1 VFKSTLDGWDE
12 WATRNRGKVVAIG
25 AALGD
30 CRAMRYF
37 ALMLMLVAPSLGAAG
52 AIDSSSR
59 YLCETE
65 TAVGWTGKDD
75 NILDLQVTS
84 PRTKFIIEPVDMI
97 KTVVSTGPKDG
108 SEAKISH
115 RVTELGDPK
124 VEFLCVKADEASELT
139 HCFGES
145 DNQIFTS
152 GTPFL
157 LNTDAEEG
165 KILFTKNRMETGVI
179 LSTFKIWRIRPFEM
193 GFCQQ
198 F

>member
-1 VFKSTLDGWDE
+1 MRT
-12 WATRNRGKVVAIG
+12 RGKVVAKG
-25 AALGD
+25 TALGD

-37 ALMLMLVAPSLGAAG
+37 ALILMLITPSLGAAE
-52 AIDSSSR
+52 AIDGSSR

-75 NILDLQVTS
+75 NVLDLQIS
-84 PRTKFIIEPVDMI
+84 NPRTKFIIEPVDMT
-97 KTVVSTGPKDG
+97 KTVVSSGPKDG

-124 VEFLCVKADEASELT
+124 VEFFCVKHDEASRKT
-139 HCFGES
+139 SCFVES
-145 DNQIFTS
+145 DNQIFVS
-152 GTPFL
+152 DAPFFL
-157 LNTDAEEG
+157 DAKDEEG
-165 KILFTKNRMETGVI
+165 KILFIKNRMDVGSI
-179 LSTFKIWRIRPFEM
+179 LSTFKLWQTRPFEM